1 MRHQPT
7 HEGLQIL
14 ILIGV
19 LGGHNEPELVAI
31 AARTLEER
39 LAVHYVL
46 VGRIEGARLA
56 FAGHTV
62 TLDIAE
68 VSAGAA
74 DALSAELDGAHLDD
88 DPARPEGAEP
98 VARSQHPRDARAAS
112 DPAAVEAAALAGFHR
127 SEEHTSELQS
137 LMRNSYAVFCLK

>member
-1 MRHQPT
+1 MIRRPPRST
-7 HEGLQIL
+7 
-14 ILIGV
+14 
-19 LGGHNEPELVAI
+19 
-31 AARTLEER
+31 RTDTLFPYTTLFR
-39 LAVHYVL
+39 S
-46 VGRIEGARLA
+46 GARLA

-112 DPAAVEAAALAGFHR
+112 DPAAVEAAALAGFHAR
-127 SEEHTSELQS
+127 ALCS
-137 LMRNSYAVFCLK
+137 LHHLVEIAGFLAAAVHPAQAWFKLIVPN

>member
-1 MRHQPT
+1 MIRRPPRST
-7 HEGLQIL
+7 
-14 ILIGV
+14 
-19 LGGHNEPELVAI
+19 
-31 AARTLEER
+31 RTDTLFPYTTLFR
-39 LAVHYVL
+39 S
-46 VGRIEGARLA
+46 GARLA

-112 DPAAVEAAALAGFHR
+112 DPAAGEAAALAGFHAR
-127 SEEHTSELQS
+127 ALFRLHHLVEI
-137 LMRNSYAVFCLK
+137 AG

>member
-1 MRHQPT
+1 M
-7 HEGLQIL
+7 LL
-14 ILIGV
+14 VSGV
-19 LGGHNEPELVAI
+19 SVGHNRPELWAV
-31 AARTLEER
+31 AARPLGRR
-39 LAVHYVL
+39 LAVHYFL

-56 FAGHTV
+56 CAVHYV
-62 TLDIAE
+62 TLYIAE

-112 DPAAVEAAALAGFHR
+112 DPAAGEAAALAGFHAR
-127 SEEHTSELQS
+127 ALFRLHHLVEI
-137 LMRNSYAVFCLK
+137 AG

>member
-74 DALSAELDGAHLDD
+74 AALSAELDGAHLD
-88 DPARPEGAEP
+88 
-98 VARSQHPRDARAAS
+98 
-112 DPAAVEAAALAGFHR
+112 R
-127 SEEHTSELQS
+127 SEELRVGQECVSTCSSRRSQYH
-137 LMRNSYAVFCLK
+137 